1 MKIIF
6 TNGCFDVVHRGHLKL
21 LEYCKSIG
29 NKVVVGINSDASI
42 KKLKGDN
49 RPVNNQEDRKL
60 LLESLVYVDEVVI
73 FNEETPYNLI
83 KCIKPDIIV
92 KGGDYSI
99 EEVVGNDLAKI
110 IIFETIDGYSTTE
123 ILQNIA
129 NR

>member
-1 MKIIF
+1 MKTIF

>member
-1 MKIIF
+1 MKTIF

-99 EEVVGNDLAKI
+99 EEVVG
-110 IIFETIDGYSTTE
+110 
-123 ILQNIA
+123 Q
-129 NR
+129 